1 MDHATALATL
11 ALTADL
17 YGQVKSLRAE
27 NAQLR
32 QLLTERQKGDVQP

>member
-17 YGQVKSLRAE
+17 YGQVKALTEE

-32 QLLTERQKGDVQP
+32 QLLAERQTEPEKP